1 MRKEIGL
8 RLMAIKN
15 KKKTIKI
22 RKGKTR
28 GMGYLSWKRLE
39 ERFREID
46 ELTEQQQL
54 KSIYLNDKGIY
65 YTTEKRSQ

>member
-1 MRKEIGL
+1 MS
-8 RLMAIKN
+8 IKN

-28 GMGYLSWKRLE
+28 GMGFLSWERLE

-54 KSIYLNDKGIY
+54 KSIYLNDKGIH